1 MDASGW
7 SIAVRP
13 MKRSAWI
20 LAGLGLAGALFFW
33 LTDPRYG
40 LLKGSA
46 ATITDRANDASIG
59 TLVGIAGSVLVLII
73 GLYLATRR
81 MT

>member
-1 MDASGW
+1 M
-7 SIAVRP
+7 RP
-13 MKRSAWI
+13 MKRSA
-20 LAGLGLAGALFFW
+20 LTLVGLGLAGALFFW

-40 LLKGSA
+40 LLQGSA

-59 TLVGIAGSVLVLII
+59 TIVGVAGSVLVLII
-73 GLYLATRR
+73 GLVLSTRR

>member
-1 MDASGW
+1 M
-7 SIAVRP
+7 R
-13 MKRSAWI
+13 RSAWI
-20 LAGLGLAGALFFW
+20 LTGLGSAGILFFW

-59 TLVGIAGSVLVLII
+59 TIVGICGSLVVLVI
-73 GLYLATRR
+73 GLYLTTRR